1 MDLTSQQH
9 IAAPR
14 TTVWEALN
22 DEEILRRCIPGCEN
36 IERLGEN
43 ELKAKVVLKVGPIKA
58 TFLSNVRLEDLNPPF
73 SCRLV
78 GEGSGGMAGQA
89 RGSASVRLIDDEN
102 GGTILDYSAHA
113 DISGKLAQLGA
124 RLIDAT
130 ARKLAAEFFSKFSE
144 ALAPDAGGFA
154 GEPA

>member
-14 TTVWEALN
+14 GMVWAALN
-22 DEEILRRCIPGCEN
+22 DEEVLRRCIPGCES
-36 IERLGEN
+36 IERLSET
-43 ELKAKVVLKVGPIKA
+43 ELKAKVILKVGPIKA
-58 TFLSNVRLEDLNPPF
+58 TFLSNVRLEDLEPPS

-89 RGSASVRLIDDEN
+89 RGSASVRLIEDDN

-124 RLIDAT
+124 RLLDAT
-130 ARKLAAEFFSKFSE
+130 ARKLASEFFTKFSV
-144 ALAPDAGGFA
+144 AVAGDI
-154 GEPA
+154 PKTP